1 MSYIPKRHAYFADYV
16 DVSKHHLIDIFFV
29 EHQLFSDIFVQMT
42 IWQDD
47 RCAVKGIGWGNIT
60 GDLTEH

>member
-1 MSYIPKRHAYFADYV
+1 MHAYFEDYV

-47 RCAVKGIGWGNIT
+47 RCAVKGIG
-60 GDLTEH
+60 